1 MMTRSIVLR
10 TSLTTSLLFAATFSA
25 SAQDKP
31 LGTASQFTHSINDSP
46 TFSPDGRELVL
57 ITVVAGKEQLF
68 RMGIDRSNPVQLTHD
83 DADHEDPAWSPD
95 GHKVAYVSIKG
106 GQEQIFL
113 MNADGSA
120 AEPLTPSNQKTIHPN
135 WAPDS
140 RSVVYCTDDDLKP
153 PAKNASDIYS
163 IDLESRK
170 ITKVISGGTNTYPAW
185 SPDGN
190 KMAFRRMLGER
201 NSEVFL
207 VNKDGSGE
215 KNLTDNPAFDGWPA
229 WSPDGSKIA
238 FASNRDGGKNYEI
251 YIMNPD
257 GSAVQKVAS
266 TEGRAT
272 DPQWSRDGKSIYFP
286 ICRKNDTGFDCQI
299 YSAPVTPAQ
308 K

>member
-1 MMTRSIVLR
+1 MKCSTIPLRSSSTALVFAAA
-10 TSLTTSLLFAATFSA
+10 LFAA
-25 SAQDKP
+25 AQDKP
-31 LGTASQFTHSINDSP
+31 IGTATQFTHSINDSP

-68 RMGIDRSNPVQLTHD
+68 RMGIDRSNPIQLTHD

-95 GHKVAYVSIKG
+95 GRHVVYVSMKNG
-106 GQEQIFL
+106 AEQIFM
-113 MNADGSA
+113 MNADGSG
-120 AEPLTPSNQKTIHPN
+120 AEPLTPSDSKTIHPN

-140 RSVVYCTDDDLKP
+140 RSVAYCTDDDLKP
-153 PAKNASDIYS
+153 PAKNASEIYS

-170 ITKVISGGTNTYPAW
+170 ITKLISGGVNTYPAW
-185 SPDGN
+185 SPDGT

-207 VNKDGSGE
+207 ANKDGSGE
-215 KNLTDNPAFDGWPA
+215 RNLSNNPAFDGWPA
-229 WSPDGSKIA
+229 WSPDGAKIA

-272 DPQWSRDGKSIYFP
+272 GPQWARDGKSIYFP

-299 YSAPVTPAQ
+299 YSAKVETAS